1 MNKILREDVT
11 NILSASLP
19 WHQLNK
25 KIILVTGGA
34 GFLASYIV
42 ETLLALPTIGI
53 QPRKVVCLARNLEKA
68 RSRFSHH
75 ISNPDLEFLQ
85 GDVCD
90 VTGIDGEVD
99 VIIHAASLA
108 SPKYYSI
115 DPVGVI
121 NANVIG
127 TRNMLNIA
135 KKKKSSHFLF
145 LSSGEIYGQF
155 DSSHQSTKENDMGYL
170 DCMQVRSCYA
180 ESKRLGENMCVAYHH
195 QFGLNTI
202 IVRPFHTY
210 GPGMDISDGRV
221 FSDFVSDILNRRDI
235 VLKSDGLSSRPFC
248 YVSDAIVGFF
258 TALLFGA
265 AGQVYNVGNPQQQ
278 LSIKELASALVTE
291 FSELAIKVLFSVR
304 DKSDGYL
311 VSPVLKNTPD
321 IYKITN
327 LGWIPTINVEQG
339 FRRTVD
345 SFRFEDKKNAI

>member
-1 MNKILREDVT
+1 MNKIVSEDVA

-135 KKKKSSHFLF
+135 KEKQSSHFLF

-155 DSSHQSTKENDMGYL
+155 DSSHQSTKETDMGYL
-170 DCMQVRSCYA
+170 DCMQVRACYA

-195 QFGLNTI
+195 QFGLNTV

-210 GPGMDISDGRV
+210 GPGMDITDGRV
-221 FSDFVSDILNRRDI
+221 FSDFVADILNKRDI
-235 VLKSDGLSSRPFC
+235 VLKSDGSSCRPFC
-248 YVSDAIVGFF
+248 YVSDATVGFLM
-258 TALLFGA
+258 ALFNGSA
-265 AGQVYNVGNPQQQ
+265 AQAYNVGNPLQE
-278 LSIKELASALVTE
+278 LSIKDLATTLVDEFTE
-291 FSELAIKVLFSVR
+291 VGIKVVFSVR
-304 DKSDGYL
+304 DKSDNYL

-321 IYKITN
+321 INKISM
-327 LGWIPTINVEQG
+327 LGWAPLIDVRAG
-339 FRRTVD
+339 FRRTVE
-345 SFRFEDKKNAI
+345 SFIE